1 MRLETILVVARRE
14 YLQRIRSK
22 GFWIATLILPLFVGS
37 VTVLPTLLMGKA
49 KARQRVVVVDETGQ
63 VAPELTAKKPQEA
76 RAADLDF
83 TTEPPAP
90 DAAAQRAAL
99 DQRVLSGGL
108 DAWVWIARDA
118 LASGEVEYHAKS
130 ISNVVTQRV
139 LRDILS
145 GAVRRVRLRAAGYDA
160 DRVGELS
167 RPIELKPEKV
177 AAGRGRGREN
187 AEVGF
192 LFGIVLFMMLYVT
205 LAVWGQQVMQG
216 VLEEKGSRVIEV
228 IVSAVRPFELMM
240 GKLAG
245 IGLVGL
251 TQFGIW
257 LLTVAV
263 ATAPGV
269 AAAIA
274 VLPAGM
280 ALPALSPV
288 MLLNFALL
296 FLLGFFIFST
306 FYAAIGAAFNNAQ
319 EAQQVAGVAI
329 SFLVI
334 PVVFMTAIINDPSSR
349 FAVVMSLIP
358 PFTPLLMT
366 LRIGLEMPPLWQLL
380 LAYALTLGFIVGA
393 IWVCA
398 RIYRVGILMYGKKPT
413 FQELWKWMRYS

>member
-1 MRLETILVVARRE
+1 
-14 YLQRIRSK
+14 
-22 GFWIATLILPLFVGS
+22 
-37 VTVLPTLLMGKA
+37 
-49 KARQRVVVVDETGQ
+49 
-63 VAPELTAKKPQEA
+63 
-76 RAADLDF
+76 
-83 TTEPPAP
+83 
-90 DAAAQRAAL
+90 
-99 DQRVLSGGL
+99 
-108 DAWVWIARDA
+108 
-118 LASGEVEYHAKS
+118 
-130 ISNVVTQRV
+130 
-139 LRDILS
+139 
-145 GAVRRVRLRAAGYDA
+145 
-160 DRVGELS
+160 
-167 RPIELKPEKV
+167 
-177 AAGRGRGREN
+177 
-187 AEVGF
+187 
-192 LFGIVLFMMLYVT
+192 
-205 LAVWGQQVMQG
+205 
-216 VLEEKGSRVIEV
+216 
-228 IVSAVRPFELMM
+228 
-240 GKLAG
+240 
-245 IGLVGL
+245 
-251 TQFGIW
+251 
-257 LLTVAV
+257 V